1 MEYLKFGAEFLIAE
15 FVSVLGLSQIFVALR
30 TAFPFTKY
38 LEAKYGGIDAKTIR
52 KRAGITVAIWL
63 VILCG
68 IACGLVLWGDR
79 MVMAGAGCAFV
90 LALLL
95 SWPKSKPGPQPIE
108 DYFNAY
114 RSLISDETMQQY
126 AKDVLG
132 TML

>member
-1 MEYLKFGAEFLIAE
+1 MDFVKFGVSFFVVEFLAI
-15 FVSVLGLSQIFVALR
+15 LGLSQIFVAFR

-52 KRAGITVAIWL
+52 KRASITVIIWL
-63 VILCG
+63 VIICG
-68 IACGLVLWGDR
+68 IACGLVFWGDR